1 MAFINWGSESEQ
13 QKKYRKFL
21 EEQALLEQ
29 AINANQ
35 GRNGQALGVGGG
47 SLLYKNVNN
56 QSTLVLFNEIGQT
69 NYRYYLANYSTGVIN
84 GPFDTGV
91 SREDYN
97 IGFNDTS
104 LFPLQYSGYAM
115 RFYRGDINEHTML
128 FLNSE
133 GMVVESIVAISTD
146 VTMEVYQGKYV
157 VATDYDEGL
166 LWVFDGT
173 TLLTDNEIFTGSVG
187 FSFGTDGNYATTKN
201 RLGLKLTMED
211 DSVRFYLCN
220 SNQITKVYET
230 TPENELTK
238 YVQFHTMYESE
249 NFVVLTYNRSNN
261 RLVKMEIIGPDGNL
275 ITLRNIVSNVYTDS
289 SFNVY
294 GSGKLF
300 LHTWRSADTGADHE
314 IFMWQD
320 SRGIL
325 DSVTL
330 SAETYTGWT
339 YDYRQRYY
347 GSDYNYLSV
356 ENAALWF
363 YGPNSDTNG
372 LTYFDDAVAIAIFD
386 GQVPYTYEYASGS
399 TKGIYFSDEAISRN
413 YMLYATDKNDDATLQ
428 AMVMKP
434 NSQVTFSNLD
444 APTTDLDDLDLT
456 ENGDRV
462 IVVVEYD
469 NEEINTILHSFDA
482 LGNKSNST
490 LSFETNSHNTRTS
503 YGVFTVDGDTNQ
515 QFFLTPSGNWAAYPS
530 LGNDWYEAL
539 FHTNSERTSAP
550 YEINYAG
557 TFRIPYT
564 HTQLGIDPND
574 GISGLSPEDFISD
587 GVVASGT
594 DYFGP
599 GSSYFTNLYPGL
611 FVLAAKS
618 IDIETFEII
627 GNLGADGSGDVESE
641 IIEVSGYS
649 PGYSKTY
656 SACIKKVFNSNDPSV
671 NQIIIVD
678 VAAESLSQSVSAGN
692 TDDNLHRVTGLA
704 AATEVHY
711 LLFAKTEDGSGYV
724 TYQEALS
731 VITEYLDLVDGQNIA
746 NALTALNASY
756 ENITGVFP
764 AHDSGDPDRIYYFS
778 DQGFNNISDGGGD
791 MYDTGNLIRTSL
803 VSGIP
808 FRVFNASGQVNSF
821 TIPSYSDA
829 WFGRN
834 RFFVTRY
841 DDNEDIVIQSYDLG
855 GNVKATVNT
864 GHPDWDHGDYIED
877 RGEILTTDKYL
888 DLELDEVVLNLKF
901 HAISPTG
908 INSVSAIT
916 PDDEPQ
922 FVFRIVSNDWGEWND

>member
-35 GRNGQALGVGGG
+35 GRNGQAPGVGGG
-47 SLLYKNVNN
+47 SLLYKNINN
-56 QSTLVLFNEIGQT
+56 QSTVVLFNEIGQT

-97 IGFNDTS
+97 IGFNDAS

-146 VTMEVYQGKYV
+146 VTMEVYTGKYV

-187 FSFGTDGNYATTKN
+187 FSFGTDGNHATTKTG
-201 RLGLKLTMED
+201 LGLKLTMED

-230 TPENELTK
+230 TPEDELTK

-330 SAETYTGWT
+330 SAETYTSWT
-339 YDYRQRYY
+339 YDYRTRSY
-347 GSDYNYLSV
+347 GSDYNYLPV

-363 YGPNSDTNG
+363 YGPNSDTNS

-386 GQVPYTYEYASGS
+386 GQVPYTYEYASES

-444 APTTDLDDLDLT
+444 APTTDLNDLDLT

-462 IVVVEYD
+462 IVVVEYN

-503 YGVFTVDGDTNQ
+503 YGVFIVDGDTNQ
-515 QFFLTPSGNWAAYPS
+515 QFLLAPSGNWAAYPS

-539 FHTNSERTSAP
+539 FHTNSDRTSAP
-550 YEINYAG
+550 YEINYGQGA
-557 TFRIPYT
+557 RIPYT
-564 HTQLGIDPND
+564 HTQLEIDPD
-574 GISGLSPEDFISD
+574 EGLLPEDFVSD
-587 GVVASGT
+587 GVVAPGT

-611 FVLAAKS
+611 FVMAAKS
-618 IDIETFEII
+618 IDITTFEIT
-627 GNLGADGSGDVESE
+627 GELGADGNGNVESE
-641 IIEVSGYS
+641 IIDV

-656 SACIKKVFNSNDPSV
+656 SACIKKVYDSGDPSV

-678 VAAESLSQSVSAGN
+678 VAAESLSQSVAADD
-692 TDDNLHRVTGLA
+692 TDDNLHRVLGLA
-704 AATEVHY
+704 TATEVHY
-711 LLFAKTEDGSGYV
+711 LLFAKTEADTGYV

-731 VITEYLDLVDGQNIA
+731 VITEYLDLVDGENIA
-746 NALTALNASY
+746 DTLTALNVGY

-764 AHDSGDPDRIYYFS
+764 AFDSGDPERIYYFS
-778 DQGFNNISDGGGD
+778 DAPDASSTIDDGGGD
-791 MYDTGNLIRTSL
+791 MYDTGNEIRTSRTTA
-803 VSGIP
+803 IP
-808 FRVFNASGQVNSF
+808 FRVFNASGQVNYF
-821 TIPSYSDA
+821 TVPTYSEI

-834 RFFVTRY
+834 GFFVVRY
-841 DDNEDIVIQSYDLG
+841 DNNSDLVIQSYDLR

-864 GHPDWDHGDYIED
+864 GNPDWDYSDYIED
-877 RGEILTTDKYL
+877 RGELLTTEKYL
-888 DLELDEVVLNLKF
+888 DPELDEVVINLKF

-908 INSVSAIT
+908 INSVSVVT
-916 PDDEPQ
+916 PDDDSP
-922 FVFRIVSNDWGEWND
+922 FIYRIVSNDWGEWAD